1 MPESLHMFQPR
12 FTITNKLLRAIG
24 RIEAAKE
31 VIEKAPLVPAWE
43 RQFKQE
49 AVTRS
54 VHFSTHIEGNALN
67 FSEVKKIVEGR
78 EGEVFARERDIQ
90 EILNYRKAMEFIDKM
105 AEGGGTGQPAVLSA
119 EQIEKIHAILTERII
134 PDERRGA
141 YRQGQADSINSRTL
155 EVSLRYL
162 RPDEVPARVEAF
174 VDWFNSPAAKELH
187 SVLKSGVTHHELVR
201 IHPFDEAN
209 GRTARVMA
217 TLSLFLDGYN
227 IKNFFSLEEYYDSH
241 STDYYQALSSIA
253 EEDPDLTPWLEYF
266 ADGLAVELARVE
278 ERVLKL
284 SRDAKLK
291 KTIGQIALN
300 ERQEQ
305 IVEYLQ
311 DYGKFANTDFE
322 ELFPEISEDT
332 VLRDIKVLIDKG
344 LVKKEG
350 STKAA
355 RYILS

>member
-1 MPESLHMFQPR
+1 MPELLRMFQPR

-105 AEGGGTGQPAVLSA
+105 AEGEVVLGA
-119 EQIEKIHAILTERII
+119 EQIKKIHAILTERII

-174 VDWFNSPAAKELH
+174 ADWFNSSLAKELH
-187 SVLKSGVTHHELVR
+187 PVLKSGITHHELVR

-241 STDYYQALSSIA
+241 SSEYYQALGSIA
-253 EEDPDLTPWLEYF
+253 QDDPDLTSWLEYF
-266 ADGLAVELARVE
+266 ADGLAIELARVE
-278 ERVLKL
+278 EKVLKL

-300 ERQEQ
+300 ERQEK

-311 DYGKFANTDFE
+311 DYGKFANVDFE

-332 VLRDIKVLIDKG
+332 VLRDLNVLIDKG

-350 STKAA
+350 KTKAA